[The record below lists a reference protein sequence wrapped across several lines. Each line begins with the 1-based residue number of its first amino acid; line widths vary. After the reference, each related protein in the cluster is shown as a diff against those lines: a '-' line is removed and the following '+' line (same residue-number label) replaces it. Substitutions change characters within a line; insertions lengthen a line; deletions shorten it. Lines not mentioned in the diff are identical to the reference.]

1 MKQFI
6 AFVRKEFYHIFRDRR
21 TMLIL
26 LGMPVVQIILFGF
39 AISTEVR
46 NVRVA
51 VLDPSNDVMTR
62 RIIDQLEASEYF
74 KIERLVHSPE
84 ELETVFREGDADMA
98 VVFSPQFMDDMYS
111 GDAQVQLVAD
121 ATDPNM
127 ATTRTNYA
135 SGVIASVQQEMLRE
149 ILSKSQAASM
159 SSGVSAVS
167 SSGGTLVPDLKL
179 LYNPQMKS
187 TYNFVPGVMGLILM
201 LICAMMTSISIV
213 REKETGTMEILLVSP
228 VRPLFVILSK
238 AVPYFVLSFVNLVM
252 ILLLSVY
259 VLEVPV
265 AGSLF
270 WLIAVSLLF
279 IFVSLALGLL
289 ISSVTRT
296 QVAAMLASGLI
307 LMMPTMILSGMIFP
321 IESMPLVLQGISAIL
336 PARWYIQAVRKL
348 MIEGVDVTLVM
359 QEIGILALMAV
370 VLITIS
376 FKKFKNRLE

>member
-1 MKQFI
+1 MKQFF

-39 AISTEVR
+39 AISTEVK
-46 NVRVA
+46 NVRVV

-62 RIIDQLEASEYF
+62 RIVDRIGASEYF
-74 KIERLVHSPE
+74 RMERMIHSPE
-84 ELETVFREGDADMA
+84 ELEAIFREGDADLA
-98 VVFSPQFMDDMYS
+98 IVFSTRFADGIYS
-111 GDAQVQLVAD
+111 GDSQIQLVAD

-135 SGVIASVQQEMLRE
+135 AGIIASVQQELMPP
-149 ILSKSQAASM
+149 
-159 SSGVSAVS
+159 GVSVA
-167 SSGGTLVPDLKL
+167 TIVPDVKL

-228 VRPLFVILSK
+228 VKPLFVILSK
-238 AVPYFVLSFVNLVM
+238 AVPYFVLSFVNLVT

-259 VLEVPV
+259 VLHVPV

-270 WLIAVSLLF
+270 WLITVSLLF

-321 IESMPLVLQGISAIL
+321 IESMPLVLQIISDIL

-348 MIEGVDVTLVM
+348 MIEGVDITLVLK
-359 QEIGILALMAV
+359 EVGILAFMTA